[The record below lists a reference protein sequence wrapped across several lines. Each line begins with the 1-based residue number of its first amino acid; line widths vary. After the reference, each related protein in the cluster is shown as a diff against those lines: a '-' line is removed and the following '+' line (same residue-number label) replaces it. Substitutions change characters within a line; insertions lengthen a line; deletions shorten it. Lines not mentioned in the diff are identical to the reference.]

1 MGLYVVVTR
10 LRSAARDKCAC
21 EQKRNKFIDQFHFSS
36 DSLSSTS
43 AEVDEPVLFVENPAV
58 LDCFLLMITSATAPP
73 MTTTE
78 RTGMNHVIKFA
89 FGFSAGSAV
98 GSALKT
104 GVPLG
109 VGVLSGS
116 AVAGGSVGSTGGS
129 VSAPE

>member
-1 MGLYVVVTR
+1 
-10 LRSAARDKCAC
+10 
-21 EQKRNKFIDQFHFSS
+21 
-36 DSLSSTS
+36 
-43 AEVDEPVLFVENPAV
+43 
-58 LDCFLLMITSATAPP
+58 MITSATAPP

-116 AVAGGSVGSTGGS
+116 AVAGGSVGSTGGAFRP
-129 VSAPE
+129 APE